1 MTPQDFKALLDVLN
15 RIATAL
21 EGKDKNVATEIV
33 NRFAE
38 VYRML
43 EDLEIACDRNDQPEL
58 SGEVL
63 EIRKTHVRIAKDIL
77 QIYQQK

>member
-21 EGKDKNVATEIV
+21 EGKEKNVAVEIV

-38 VYRML
+38 TYRML
-43 EDLEIACDRNDQPEL
+43 EDLEIACDRHDQFEL

-63 EIRKTHVRIAKDIL
+63 KIRKSHVKIANEIL

>member
-21 EGKDKNVATEIV
+21 EGKEKNVAVETV

-38 VYRML
+38 VYRIL
-43 EDLEIACDRNDQPEL
+43 ETLINEYQNLTDDETLMFLQNA
-58 SGEVL
+58 
-63 EIRKTHVRIAKDIL
+63 RKTHVKIANEIL
-77 QIYQQK
+77 QINQQK

>member
-1 MTPQDFKALLDVLN
+1 MNSQDFKALLDVLN

-21 EGKDKNVATEIV
+21 EGKEKNVAVEVV

-43 EDLEIACDRNDQPEL
+43 EDLEIACDKHDQPEL

-63 EIRKTHVRIAKDIL
+63 KTRKTHVKIANEIL